1 MPDPL
6 STVSGKG
13 SIVQVPASPVISQ
26 VQAQT
31 VKVQAVAD
39 TIGTKK
45 SLNINSANV
54 AVANNGS
61 AVNSDVTKDVTRT
74 NAPNE
79 TGERDRLGKENPGN
93 QPSFISETDLRE
105 AEETFKEYLDKL
117 PSDLKFNIDKDT
129 DRLILKIVNPVTKE
143 VVKQY
148 PPDEFLSMV
157 KHLREMTKNSAD
169 NGVFLDTRS

>member
-13 SIVQVPASPVISQ
+13 PNVTASLVNT
-26 VQAQT
+26 QAQAQIAKT
-31 VKVQAVAD
+31 QAVAD
-39 TIGTKK
+39 TIGTRK
-45 SLNINSANV
+45 SLNTDVSNSGNAL
-54 AVANNGS
+54 NNND
-61 AVNSDVTKDVTRT
+61 ATKDVMKA

-79 TGERDRLGKENPGN
+79 TDETGQPVTGRGAPAN
-93 QPSFISETDLRE
+93 QPSVISEADLKK
-105 AEETFKEYLDKL
+105 AAETFKEYLDKL
-117 PSDLKFNIDKDT
+117 PSDLKFNFDKDT

-148 PPDEFLSMV
+148 PPDELLTMV
-157 KHLREMTKNSAD
+157 KHLREMTENFAD